1 MLKQLALIAC
11 ILVCGVDVNA
21 SPVSSD
27 KDEYTLVIAQ
37 GEYRGNSMV
46 SAPVT
51 GLKNCLHE
59 GKNAVKELNL
69 EVSRYSRIKFYCV
82 KK

>member
-1 MLKQLALIAC
+1 MLKQLALTAC
-11 ILVCGVDVNA
+11 ILACGVNVDAAPNDT
-21 SPVSSD
+21 S
-27 KDEYTLVIAQ
+27 KYEYTLLIAQ
-37 GEYRGNSMV
+37 GEFRGNSMI

-51 GLKNCLHE
+51 GLNNCLRE

-69 EVSRYSRIKFYCV
+69 EVSGYSKIKFYCV